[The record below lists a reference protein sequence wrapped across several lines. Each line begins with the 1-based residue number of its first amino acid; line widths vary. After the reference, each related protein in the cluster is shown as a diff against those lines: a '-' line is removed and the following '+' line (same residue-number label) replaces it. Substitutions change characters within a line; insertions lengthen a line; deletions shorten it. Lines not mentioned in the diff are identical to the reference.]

1 MPQTLT
7 GFLLLIFLSCFPLAG
22 SSQVNTIGKEGM
34 DSLKEHQITGN
45 LYLGFDFTQD
55 ALQYMYLSL
64 NAAGLYTDK
73 HNTWGISG
81 VINYRGMQE
90 RSTSNNGYLIF
101 QADLWRHDFD
111 SAVCRTKRLHAEPFT
126 LFQFDENRGINA
138 RWQFGMYAVPAIL
151 SKSRIHLSAGIGLL
165 YQFDRYDLLP
175 PDYVDWWDKNDME
188 LIYRAIQ
195 LLDPDSTGFYNL
207 SGPRFAVS
215 LSLISSIGKNI
226 DLNIFVS
233 YQQPFSSA
241 FRNTPL
247 YSVSSD
253 YQTPY
258 PCITIESI
266 LKFRILKWLALNIR
280 YYMQHD
286 RNQITFYLPYYMYTV
301 TTGFTFSI

>member
-1 MPQTLT
+1 M
-7 GFLLLIFLSCFPLAG
+7 
-22 SSQVNTIGKEGM
+22 
-34 DSLKEHQITGN
+34 
-45 LYLGFDFTQD
+45 
-55 ALQYMYLSL
+55 
-64 NAAGLYTDK
+64 
-73 HNTWGISG
+73 
-81 VINYRGMQE
+81 
-90 RSTSNNGYLIF
+90 
-101 QADLWRHDFD
+101 
-111 SAVCRTKRLHAEPFT
+111 
-126 LFQFDENRGINA
+126 
-138 RWQFGMYAVPAIL
+138 
-151 SKSRIHLSAGIGLL
+151 L